1 MTSKNKYKIGI
12 IGIGYVGGALRNW
25 FEKEKYPLFLY
36 DKYKKIGSIEKIN
49 KADMVFICVPTPF
62 YEKGGYNDSS
72 VLESLKN
79 LSGKKTVI
87 IKSTILPGS
96 TEKFQKKFPQHKI
109 LFNPEFLR
117 AKTAKNDFLNPK
129 RQIIG
134 VTKESKSMAQKIL
147 DVLPKAAYEKIIL
160 AKEAEMV
167 KYFSNAFLA
176 SKVVFANQ
184 IYDLC
189 QALGINYNTV
199 KEVAGRD
206 PRISHSHL
214 DVFFDGYRGYGGGCF
229 PKDVNSILQLAK
241 KLNVGFDF
249 LITVKKINEGLMNK
263 NKKQDEK

>member
-1 MTSKNKYKIGI
+1 MFSKNKYKIGI

-25 FEKEKYPLFLY
+25 FEKEEYPLFLY
-36 DKYKKIGSIEKIN
+36 DKYKKIGSIENVN
-49 KADMVFICVPTPF
+49 KADIVFICVPTPF
-62 YEKGGYNDSS
+62 YKKGGYDDFAVS
-72 VLESLKN
+72 ESLKN

-117 AKTAKNDFLNPK
+117 AKTAKKDFLNPK

-134 VTKESKSMAQKIL
+134 VTKKSKSMAQKIL
-147 DVLPKAAYEKIIL
+147 GILPKAPYKKIIL
-160 AKEAEMV
+160 SKEAEMV

-189 QALGINYNTV
+189 QALGIDYSIV

-214 DVFFDGYRGYGGGCF
+214 DVFRDGYRGYKGGCF
-229 PKDVNSILQLAK
+229 PKDVNSLLQLAK
-241 KLNVGFDF
+241 KLNVDFDF
-249 LITVKKINEGLMNK
+249 LKTAKKINEDLINK
-263 NKKQDEK
+263 NEKQDEK